1 MSVTASAGSGELAG
15 QLTTGRTTDAEL
27 TFRSDHPI
35 GAGQQMEEI
44 MSSALVVDGVPKAH
58 RLDDILIILRKD
70 LLKRSFDL
78 TESEVPES
86 LEVMRN
92 NVKILGLL
100 SEAIWLSQA
109 SNKLIAR
116 AFGPPNGKRMTDQ
129 KST

>member
-1 MSVTASAGSGELAG
+1 
-15 QLTTGRTTDAEL
+15 
-27 TFRSDHPI
+27 
-35 GAGQQMEEI
+35 MEEI